1 MNIIVFLSDRTPHND
16 SSNYPLCLT
25 EVDGIPL
32 LELLVKHLKSIDAN
46 NYIFTMNQQDVKK
59 FHLKEA
65 LKLLLPEANVLE
77 ISNIPEGDACTS
89 LLAWGLLAKNQP
101 LVIINGN
108 AIIKE
113 DFNKIISDFIIR
125 DLDAG
130 CVVFHSIH
138 PKYAFVKTE
147 KELIVEAAFH
157 RPIST
162 NACADFYYFKS
173 ASIFIEA
180 AQIMI
185 IKDVRADGVFPVAT
199 VFNQMLLD
207 HKRIG
212 IYSIPKDHFIE
223 PKLEAMSDR

>member
-1 MNIIVFLSDRTPHND
+1 MNIIVFLSDHTPRIEN
-16 SSNYPLCLT
+16 SSYPTCLT
-25 EVDGIPL
+25 EIGGIPL
-32 LELLVKHLKSIDAN
+32 LELLVKQVKSIDAS
-46 NYIFTMNQQDVKK
+46 NYIFTMNQEDVKK
-59 FHLKEA
+59 FHLKDA
-65 LKLLLPEANVLE
+65 LKLLLPKANVLE

-89 LLAWGLLAKNQP
+89 LLAWGLLAKDQP
-101 LVIINGN
+101 LIIVNGN
-108 AIIKE
+108 VIIKE

-138 PKYAFVKTE
+138 PKYAFVKIE
-147 KELIVEAAFH
+147 NGLIIEAAYH

-180 AQIMI
+180 AQMMI
-185 IKDVRADGVFPVAT
+185 KKDVRGDGVFSIAT

-207 HKRIG
+207 HMRIG
-212 IYSIPKDHFIE
+212 IYSITKDHFIE
-223 PKLEAMSDR
+223 PKSENLSDR